1 MTVASDKN
9 TAEFANSIGIELN
22 RFNELCKLVAVV
34 LDHNIDASWSAVMR
48 QCMVFGQNAL
58 EVLFIG
64 MILGRE
70 MQAGL
75 CSDICQGDC
84 ENKPQSPIAVLV
96 LHKEPNHKP

>member
-1 MTVASDKN
+1 MIVASDKN
-9 TAEFANSIGIELN
+9 IAEFANSIGIELN
-22 RFNELCKLVAVV
+22 RFNELCKLVTVV
-34 LDHNIDASWSAVMR
+34 LDHNIDAPWSAVMR

-75 CSDICQGDC
+75 CSICQGDC

-96 LHKEPNHKP
+96 LRKEPNHKP